1 MLLFEFLA
9 VGYCFHNRP
18 VLLGVQRASIYADM
32 ESLKVKTVE
41 LQYFDGLTNVAVVCW
56 QFFCVWFLSRLIVHN
71 WYLYFRDGHLCH
83 LNF

>member
-1 MLLFEFLA
+1 
-9 VGYCFHNRP
+9 
-18 VLLGVQRASIYADM
+18 M

-71 WYLYFRDGHLCH
+71 FIYIYLFNIITHTVHTYSNTLIIIEHKISISVICKEF
-83 LNF
+83 NAP